1 MSKEIKIEGKNEG
14 FCEQVKRNNA
24 PKIVDI
30 EVPDT
35 ERDYIGDVATAQIPV
50 GAKNRVGVEVV
61 KPQTDLDNYEDW
73 SDPDTC
79 RLKKKDETLG
89 EYILH
94 RYQEECKRDEIKHE
108 YDDALLS
115 EQDERTVKRILNKKS
130 GETKS
135 EMSPYEKERLERLQ
149 NFIGKRL
156 NKEDI
161 IELFDKLD
169 ELEKEY
175 VPKENIDTTKKI
187 NDLDIIMA
195 MKAAREKLAK
205 AHCEKECCCSHQ
217 EEEMCDDK
225 CNLDKAMTFDRICH
239 EIMELHARK
248 NKDYGNA
255 ADASYR
261 EFGITSYVIRL
272 NDKMN
277 RLKSLT
283 KPGTTMEVKD
293 ESIIDTLKDLAAY
306 SIMAIESLLN

>member
-1 MSKEIKIEGKNEG
+1 MSREIKIEGRGE
-14 FCEQVKRNNA
+14 FS
-24 PKIVDI
+24 
-30 EVPDT
+30 
-35 ERDYIGDVATAQIPV
+35 GDLSHKQIPV
-50 GAKNRVGVEVV
+50 GEKFNGVEVV
-61 KPQTDLDNYEDW
+61 KPQTDLDHYEDW
-73 SDPDTC
+73 SDQAYPCTEKLC
-79 RLKKKDETLG
+79 KTAG
-89 EYILH
+89 EQLLH
-94 RYQEECKRDEIKHE
+94 RYEEERKRDEIKHK
-108 YDDALLS
+108 YDDALLN
-115 EQDERTVKRILNKKS
+115 EQDERKIADILSRKPEEEK
-130 GETKS
+130 T
-135 EMSPYEKERLERLQ
+135 EMSPYAKERLERLQ
-149 NFIGKRL
+149 NFIGKKL
-156 NKEDI
+156 NKEGI

-175 VPKENIDTTKKI
+175 APKENIDTAKKN

-205 AHCEKECCCSHQ
+205 AHCEKEYCCSHQ

-283 KPGTTMEVKD
+283 KSGAEQKVKS
-293 ESIIDTLKDLAAY
+293 ESIEDTLMDLAAY
-306 SIMAIESLLN
+306 SIMAIESLRS